1 MKKAIL
7 IFLFM
12 MGIFSQT
19 KANSPAST
27 EEQFRDSI
35 FQVVNSKTNDTLRSK
50 ILRGAFQQYIG
61 QKAALEYLDSALV
74 LSKRKGI
81 HEEELYTLFDYCRH
95 YEYRGEAS
103 EMEQYFLKLKE
114 AAYRYKDYSLYYTI
128 WLGVLQIRCAQGDT
142 EYAIMQAKEMQKEAI
157 RIKYESGV
165 FVSLIAL
172 AQALDFAEQYDEAI
186 ANYKQALIVN
196 PNANNYSLL
205 LIHQNLGGIYLAQ
218 KKYTEAL
225 SELKQQQ
232 EVLDKMLG
240 EDPQAMNTLKSIFLE
255 TEISFGRV
263 YAKTEDKTKLK
274 LHLTKAEKYYDKE
287 SFFSYYIDYHALW
300 GVYYKLTAEWEK
312 SFHEFD
318 LAISACQ
325 GAEPFHENS
334 ILKMKAEAMMEAGLH
349 EEAANIYK
357 TAVLKGDSL
366 NQDML
371 QRHEEVYQANYKIQK
386 ALLDKELMTK
396 QYRWIYVGA
405 SAIILILLLLA
416 IMRAFRIH
424 LQLRRSEEE
433 TRQALKT
440 IEAADKMKEYFLQ
453 NITYEIRIPLNTV
466 VGFSELLSAEQ
477 DLSEEEIQE
486 YSAAIKNNSEKL
498 LTLINN
504 ILDLSR
510 LEAGMMRFNVQECDA
525 VQLCQEVKMMVNMQ
539 TTMVNPHFHTELE
552 ALSIQADS
560 RWFLKLLSSLLSVP
574 RLYTGEVCQ
583 VEYALTQEDQYL
595 KITVKGSPLY
605 QIWEDE
611 QEQRILHDI
620 NRLYLEAFK
629 GSYQISEG
637 EQKVVTIT
645 YPLS

>member
-1 MKKAIL
+1 MKKATFIT
-7 IFLFM
+7 LFM
-12 MGIFSQT
+12 MGILLQT

-35 FQVVNSKTNDTLRSK
+35 FQVINSETNDTLRSK

-61 QKAALEYLDSALV
+61 QEAALEYLDSALV

-95 YEYRGEAS
+95 YEFRGDTPG
-103 EMEQYFLKLKE
+103 MEQYFLKLKE

-128 WLGVLQIRCAQGDT
+128 WLGMLQMRCAQGDT
-142 EYAIMQAKEMQKEAI
+142 EYAIMQAKEMRKEAI
-157 RIKYESGV
+157 RIKYESGA

-172 AQALDFAEQYDEAI
+172 AQALNFAEQYDEAI
-186 ANYKQALIVN
+186 QTYKQTLEEN
-196 PNANNYSLL
+196 PNANEYSLL
-205 LIHQNLGGIYLAQ
+205 LIHGNLAKIYMAQ
-218 KKYTEAL
+218 EKYTEAL
-225 SELKQQQ
+225 SELKQEE
-232 EVLDKMLG
+232 EVLKKMQEKG
-240 EDPQAMNTLKSIFLE
+240 PQAISTLKSTFLE
-255 TEISFGRV
+255 TEISFGMI
-263 YAKTEDKTKLK
+263 YAKNRDKENLK
-274 LHLTKAEKYYDKE
+274 QHLIRAGKYYDKE

-300 GVYYKLTAEWEK
+300 GIYYKLEK
-312 SFHEFD
+312 DWDKCFHEFN
-318 LAISACQ
+318 LAISACR
-325 GAEPFHENS
+325 GAEPFHENG
-334 ILKMKAEAMMEAGLH
+334 ILKMKAEAMMEAGRH

-396 QYRWIYVGA
+396 QYRWIYVGG
-405 SAIILILLLLA
+405 SSIILILMLLA

-433 TRQALKT
+433 TRQALET

-466 VGFSELLSAEQ
+466 VGFSELLSVEL

-486 YSAAIKNNSEKL
+486 YSAAIKNNSGKL

-525 VQLCQEVKMMVNMQ
+525 VQLCQEVKMMINMQ

-583 VEYALTQEDQYL
+583 VEYALTREDQYL

-605 QIWEDE
+605 QVWEDE

-629 GSYQISEG
+629 GRYQVSEG
-637 EQKVVTIT
+637 EQKEVTIT

>member
-1 MKKAIL
+1 
-7 IFLFM
+7 M

-35 FQVVNSKTNDTLRSK
+35 FQVVNFETNDTLRSK

-74 LSKRKGI
+74 LSKRKRI

-424 LQLRRSEEE
+424 LQLRRSEKE

-498 LTLINN
+498 LALINN

-574 RLYTGEVCQ
+574 RLYAGEVCQ

-629 GSYQISEG
+629 GSYQVSEG

-645 YPLS
+645 SPLS

>member
-1 MKKAIL
+1 
-7 IFLFM
+7 M

-35 FQVVNSKTNDTLRSK
+35 FQVVNFETNDTLRSK

-74 LSKRKGI
+74 LSKRKRI

-128 WLGVLQIRCAQGDT
+128 WLSVLQIRCAQGDT

-424 LQLRRSEEE
+424 LQLRRSEKE

-498 LTLINN
+498 LALINN

>member
-1 MKKAIL
+1 
-7 IFLFM
+7 M

-35 FQVVNSKTNDTLRSK
+35 FQVVNFETNDTLRSK

-74 LSKRKGI
+74 LSKRKRI

-424 LQLRRSEEE
+424 LQLRRSEKE

-466 VGFSELLSAEQ
+466 VGFSELLSSEQ
-477 DLSEEEIQE
+477 DLPEEEIQE
-486 YSAAIKNNSEKL
+486 YSVAIKNNSEKL
-498 LTLINN
+498 LALINN

-629 GSYQISEG
+629 GSYQVSEG

>member
-1 MKKAIL
+1 
-7 IFLFM
+7 M

>member
-1 MKKAIL
+1 
-7 IFLFM
+7 M
-12 MGIFSQT
+12 MGILLQT
-19 KANSPAST
+19 KANSPTST

-35 FQVVNSKTNDTLRSK
+35 FQVINSETNDTLRSK

-61 QKAALEYLDSALV
+61 QEAALEYLDSALV
-74 LSKRKGI
+74 LSKRKGM

-103 EMEQYFLKLKE
+103 EMEQYLLKLKE
-114 AAYRYKDYSLYYTI
+114 AAYRYKDYSLYYTV
-128 WLGVLQIRCAQGDT
+128 WLGMLQIRCAQGDT
-142 EYAIMQAKEMQKEAI
+142 EYAIMQAKEMRKEAI
-157 RIKYESGV
+157 RIKYESGA

-172 AQALDFAEQYDEAI
+172 AQALNFAEQYDEAI
-186 ANYKQALIVN
+186 QTYKQTLEEN
-196 PNANNYSLL
+196 PNANEYSLL
-205 LIHQNLGGIYLAQ
+205 LIHGNLAKIYMEQ
-218 KKYTEAL
+218 EKYTEGL
-225 SELKQQQ
+225 SELEQQ
-232 EVLDKMLG
+232 EKVLKKMQEKG
-240 EDPQAMNTLKSIFLE
+240 PQVINTLKSTFLE
-255 TEISFGRV
+255 TEISFGMI
-263 YAKTEDKTKLK
+263 YAKNRDKENLK
-274 LHLTKAEKYYDKE
+274 QHLIKAGKYYDKE

-300 GVYYKLTAEWEK
+300 GIYYKLEK
-312 SFHEFD
+312 DWDKCFYEFN
-318 LAISACQ
+318 LAISACR
-325 GAEPFHENS
+325 GAEPFHENG
-334 ILKMKAEAMMEAGLH
+334 ILKMKGEAMMEVGRH

-357 TAVLKGDSL
+357 TAAQKGDSL

-405 SAIILILLLLA
+405 SSIILILMLLA

-477 DLSEEEIQE
+477 DLSEEEVQE
-486 YSAAIKNNSEKL
+486 YSVAIKNNSEKL
-498 LTLINN
+498 LALINN

-525 VQLCQEVKMMVNMQ
+525 TELCREVKMMVNMQ

-552 ALSIQADS
+552 TLTIHADS
-560 RWFLKLLSSLLSVP
+560 RWFMKLLSSLLTVP
-574 RLYTGEVCQ
+574 RLYDGEICQ
-583 VEYALTQEDQYL
+583 VEYSLTREGQCL
-595 KITVKGSPLY
+595 RITVKGSPLY
-605 QIWEDE
+605 QVWEDE

-629 GSYQISEG
+629 GSYQVSEK
-637 EQKVVTIT
+637 EEKVVTIT
-645 YPLS
+645 YPLG

>member
-1 MKKAIL
+1 
-7 IFLFM
+7 M

-35 FQVVNSKTNDTLRSK
+35 FQVVNFETNDTLRSK

-74 LSKRKGI
+74 LSKRKRI

-424 LQLRRSEEE
+424 LQLRRSEKE

-498 LTLINN
+498 LALINN

-629 GSYQISEG
+629 GSYQVSEG

>member
-1 MKKAIL
+1 
-7 IFLFM
+7 M

-35 FQVVNSKTNDTLRSK
+35 FQVVNFETNDTLRSK

-74 LSKRKGI
+74 LSKRKRI

-416 IMRAFRIH
+416 IMRAFGIH
-424 LQLRRSEEE
+424 LQLRRSEKE

-498 LTLINN
+498 LALINN

>member
-1 MKKAIL
+1 
-7 IFLFM
+7 M

-35 FQVVNSKTNDTLRSK
+35 FQVVNFETNDTLRSK

-74 LSKRKGI
+74 LSKRKRI

-466 VGFSELLSAEQ
+466 VGFSELLSSEQ
-477 DLSEEEIQE
+477 DLPEEEIQE
-486 YSAAIKNNSEKL
+486 YSVAIKNNSEKL
-498 LTLINN
+498 LALINN

-629 GSYQISEG
+629 GSYQVSEG

>member
-1 MKKAIL
+1 
-7 IFLFM
+7 M

-35 FQVVNSKTNDTLRSK
+35 FQVVNFETNDTLRSK

-74 LSKRKGI
+74 LSKRKRI

>member
-1 MKKAIL
+1 
-7 IFLFM
+7 M

-35 FQVVNSKTNDTLRSK
+35 FQVVNFETNDTLRSK

-74 LSKRKGI
+74 LSKRKRI

-424 LQLRRSEEE
+424 LQLRRSEKE

-466 VGFSELLSAEQ
+466 VGFSELLSSEQ
-477 DLSEEEIQE
+477 DLPEEEIQE
-486 YSAAIKNNSEKL
+486 YSVAIKNNSEKL
-498 LTLINN
+498 LALINN

>member
-1 MKKAIL
+1 
-7 IFLFM
+7 M

-35 FQVVNSKTNDTLRSK
+35 FQVVNFETNDTLRSK

-74 LSKRKGI
+74 LSKRKRI

-334 ILKMKAEAMMEAGLH
+334 ILKMKAEAMLEAGLH

-357 TAVLKGDSL
+357 TAILKGDSL

-424 LQLRRSEEE
+424 LQLRRSEKE

-498 LTLINN
+498 LALINN

>member
-1 MKKAIL
+1 
-7 IFLFM
+7 M

-35 FQVVNSKTNDTLRSK
+35 FQVVNFETNDTLRSK

-74 LSKRKGI
+74 LSKRKRI

-287 SFFSYYIDYHALW
+287 SFFGYYIDYHALW

-424 LQLRRSEEE
+424 LQLRRSEKE

-498 LTLINN
+498 LALINN

>member
-1 MKKAIL
+1 
-7 IFLFM
+7 M

-35 FQVVNSKTNDTLRSK
+35 FQVVNFETNDTLRSK

-74 LSKRKGI
+74 LSKRKRI

-424 LQLRRSEEE
+424 LQLRRSEKE

-498 LTLINN
+498 LALINN

-574 RLYTGEVCQ
+574 RLYAGEVCQ

-629 GSYQISEG
+629 GSYQVSEG

>member
-1 MKKAIL
+1 
-7 IFLFM
+7 M

-74 LSKRKGI
+74 LSKRKRI

-498 LTLINN
+498 LALINN

-629 GSYQISEG
+629 GSYQVSEG

>member
-1 MKKAIL
+1 
-7 IFLFM
+7 M

-35 FQVVNSKTNDTLRSK
+35 FQVVNFETNDTLRSK

-74 LSKRKGI
+74 LSKRKRI

-103 EMEQYFLKLKE
+103 EMELYFLKLKE

-498 LTLINN
+498 LALINN

-629 GSYQISEG
+629 GSYQVSEG

>member
-1 MKKAIL
+1 MKKAIFIL
-7 IFLFM
+7 LFVW
-12 MGIFSQT
+12 GILFQI
-19 KANSPAST
+19 KAESSISMDK
-27 EEQFRDSI
+27 QFRDSI
-35 FQVVNSKTNDTLRSK
+35 FQAAKSEPNDTLRSK

-61 QKAALEYLDSALV
+61 QEAALEFLDSALV

-103 EMEQYFLKLKE
+103 EMEQHFLKLKE

-128 WLGVLQIRCAQGDT
+128 WLAMLQIRCAQGDT

-157 RIKYESGV
+157 RIKYKSGV

-172 AQALDFAEQYDEAI
+172 AQALDFAEQYDEAA
-186 ANYKQALIVN
+186 ANYKQALEEN
-196 PNANNYSLL
+196 PTANNYSLL

-225 SELKQQQ
+225 SELQQQQ
-232 EVLDKMLG
+232 EVLNKMLKK
-240 EDPQAMNTLKSIFLE
+240 DPQAINTLKSIFLE
-255 TEISFGRV
+255 MEVSFGWV
-263 YAKTEDKTKLK
+263 YAKTEDKAKLK
-274 LHLTKAEKYYDKE
+274 LHLTRAEKYYDAE

-300 GVYYKLTAEWEK
+300 GTYHKLEK
-312 SFHEFD
+312 DWDKCFHEFD

-366 NQDML
+366 NQNML

-405 SAIILILLLLA
+405 SAIILILMLLA

-466 VGFSELLSAEQ
+466 VGFSELLSSEQ
-477 DLSEEEIQE
+477 DLPEEEIQE
-486 YSAAIKNNSEKL
+486 YSVAIKNNSEKL
-498 LTLINN
+498 LALINN

-629 GSYQISEG
+629 GSYQVSEG

>member
-1 MKKAIL
+1 
-7 IFLFM
+7 M

-74 LSKRKGI
+74 LSKRKRI

-128 WLGVLQIRCAQGDT
+128 WLSVLQIRCAQGDT

-232 EVLDKMLG
+232 DVLDKMLE

-405 SAIILILLLLA
+405 SAIILILMLLA

-466 VGFSELLSAEQ
+466 VGFSELLSSEQ
-477 DLSEEEIQE
+477 DLPEEEIQE
-486 YSAAIKNNSEKL
+486 YSVAIKNNSEKL
-498 LTLINN
+498 LALINN

-629 GSYQISEG
+629 GSYQVSEG

>member
-1 MKKAIL
+1 
-7 IFLFM
+7 M

-74 LSKRKGI
+74 LSKRKRI

-128 WLGVLQIRCAQGDT
+128 WLSVLQIRCAQGDT

-232 EVLDKMLG
+232 EVLNKMLK
-240 EDPQAMNTLKSIFLE
+240 EDPQAINTLKSIFLE
-255 TEISFGRV
+255 MEVSFGWV
-263 YAKTEDKTKLK
+263 YAKIEDKAKLK
-274 LHLTKAEKYYDKE
+274 LHLTRAEKYYDEE

-300 GVYYKLTAEWEK
+300 GTYHKLEK
-312 SFHEFD
+312 DWDKCFHEFN

-405 SAIILILLLLA
+405 SAIILILMLLA

-433 TRQALKT
+433 TRQALET

-498 LTLINN
+498 LALINN

>member
-1 MKKAIL
+1 MKKTTFIL
-7 IFLFM
+7 LFVV
-12 MGIFSQT
+12 GILFQI
-19 KANSPAST
+19 KAESPTSVSK
-27 EEQFRDSI
+27 QFRDSI
-35 FQVVNSKTNDTLRSK
+35 FQSINSETNDTLRSK
-50 ILRGAFQQYIG
+50 ILRGVFQQYIG
-61 QKAALEYLDSALV
+61 QETALEYLDSALA
-74 LSKRKGI
+74 LSKRKGM

-95 YEYRGEAS
+95 YEYRGETPK
-103 EMEQYFLKLKE
+103 MERHFLKLKE
-114 AAYRYKDYSLYYTI
+114 AAYQYKNYSLYYTI
-128 WLGVLQIRCAQGDT
+128 WLAILQIRCAQGDT
-142 EYAIMQAKEMQKEAI
+142 EYAIMQAKEMQKEAN
-157 RIKYESGV
+157 RIKYKSGT

-172 AQALDFAEQYDEAI
+172 AQAQDFAEQYDEAV
-186 ANYKQALIVN
+186 ANYKQALVVN

-205 LIHQNLGGIYLAQ
+205 LIHQNLGGIYLEQ

-225 SELKQQQ
+225 SELEQQQ
-232 EVLDKMLG
+232 EVLNKMLK
-240 EDPQAMNTLKSIFLE
+240 EDPQSINTLKSIFLE

-263 YAKTEDKTKLK
+263 YAKIEDKNNLK
-274 LHLTKAEKYYDKE
+274 LHLTKAEKFYDKE

-300 GVYYKLTAEWEK
+300 GVYYKLIKDWNK
-312 SFHEFD
+312 CFHEFN
-318 LAISACQ
+318 LAISACR

-334 ILKMKAEAMMEAGLH
+334 ILKMKAEAMLEAGQY
-349 EEAANIYK
+349 EEAAGIYK

-405 SAIILILLLLA
+405 SAIILILMLLA
-416 IMRAFRIH
+416 IIRALRIH
-424 LQLRRSEEE
+424 RQLRRSEEE
-433 TRQALKT
+433 TRQALET

-466 VGFSELLSAEQ
+466 VGFSELLSAEN

-486 YSAAIKNNSEKL
+486 YSVAIKNNSEKL
-498 LTLINN
+498 LALINN

-525 VQLCQEVKMMVNMQ
+525 TELCREVKMMVNMQ

-552 ALSIQADS
+552 TLTIHADS
-560 RWFLKLLSSLLSVP
+560 RWFMKLLSSLLTVP
-574 RLYTGEVCQ
+574 RLYDGEICQ
-583 VEYALTQEDQYL
+583 VEYSLTREGQCL
-595 KITVKGSPLY
+595 RITVKGSPLY
-605 QIWEDE
+605 QVWEDE

-629 GSYQISEG
+629 GSYQVSE
-637 EQKVVTIT
+637 EEEKVVTIT
-645 YPLS
+645 YPLG

>member
-1 MKKAIL
+1 
-7 IFLFM
+7 M

-74 LSKRKGI
+74 LSKRKRI

-114 AAYRYKDYSLYYTI
+114 AAYRYKDYSLYYTV
-128 WLGVLQIRCAQGDT
+128 WLGMLQMRCAQGDT
-142 EYAIMQAKEMQKEAI
+142 EYAIMQAKEMRKEAI
-157 RIKYESGV
+157 RIKYESGA

-172 AQALDFAEQYDEAI
+172 AQALNFAEQYDEAI
-186 ANYKQALIVN
+186 QTYKQTLEEN
-196 PNANNYSLL
+196 PNANEYSLL
-205 LIHQNLGGIYLAQ
+205 LIHGNLAKIYMEQ
-218 KKYTEAL
+218 EKYTEGL
-225 SELKQQQ
+225 SELEQQ
-232 EVLDKMLG
+232 EKVLKKMQEKG
-240 EDPQAMNTLKSIFLE
+240 PQVINTLKSTFLE
-255 TEISFGRV
+255 TEISFGMI
-263 YAKTEDKTKLK
+263 YAKNRDKENLK
-274 LHLTKAEKYYDKE
+274 QHLIRAGKYYDKE

-300 GVYYKLTAEWEK
+300 GIYYKLEK
-312 SFHEFD
+312 DWDKCFYEFN
-318 LAISACQ
+318 LAISACR
-325 GAEPFHENS
+325 GAEPFHENG
-334 ILKMKAEAMMEAGLH
+334 ILKMKGEAMMEAGRH

-357 TAVLKGDSL
+357 TAAQKGDSL

-405 SAIILILLLLA
+405 SSIILILMLLA
-416 IMRAFRIH
+416 IMHAFRIH

-466 VGFSELLSAEQ
+466 VGFSELLSSEQ
-477 DLSEEEIQE
+477 DLPEEEIQE
-486 YSAAIKNNSEKL
+486 YSVAIKNNSEKL
-498 LTLINN
+498 LALINN

>member
-1 MKKAIL
+1 MKKITFIL
-7 IFLFM
+7 LFV
-12 MGIFSQT
+12 MGMLFQI
-19 KANSPAST
+19 KAESSISMDR
-27 EEQFRDSI
+27 QFRDSI
-35 FQVVNSKTNDTLRSK
+35 FQTAKSEPNDTLRSK

-61 QKAALEYLDSALV
+61 QEVALEFLDSVLV
-74 LSKRKGI
+74 LSKSKGI
-81 HEEELYTLFDYCRH
+81 HEEELYTLFDYCRY
-95 YEYRGEAS
+95 YEYRGETP
-103 EMEQYFLKLKE
+103 EMEQCFLKLKE
-114 AAYRYKDYSLYYTI
+114 ASYRYKDYSLYYTI
-128 WLGVLQIRCAQGDT
+128 WLGILQIRCAQGDT

-157 RIKYESGV
+157 RIKYDRGV

-186 ANYKQALIVN
+186 LAYKQSLEVN
-196 PNANNYSLL
+196 PTANNYSLL
-205 LIHQNLGGIYLAQ
+205 LIRGNLAKIYLAQ
-218 KKYTEAL
+218 EKYTEAL
-225 SELKQQQ
+225 SELEQQQ
-232 EVLDKMLG
+232 KVLEKMTK
-240 EDPQAMNTLKSIFLE
+240 EEPQTINTLKSAFLKA
-255 TEISFGRV
+255 EISFGMI
-263 YAKTEDKTKLK
+263 YAKNKDKENLK
-274 LHLTKAEKYYDKE
+274 LHLIKAGKYYDKE
-287 SFFSYYIDYHALW
+287 SFFSNYIDYHALW
-300 GVYYKLTAEWEK
+300 GVYYKLVKDWNK
-312 SFHEFD
+312 CFNEFN
-318 LAISACQ
+318 LAISACH

-334 ILKMKAEAMMEAGLH
+334 ILKMKAEAMLEAGRY

-357 TAVLKGDSL
+357 TAALKGDSL

-371 QRHEEVYQANYKIQK
+371 LRHEEVYQANYKIQK
-386 ALLDKELMTK
+386 ALLDKELLTK

-405 SAIILILLLLA
+405 SAIILVLMLLA
-416 IMRAFRIH
+416 IIRAFRIH
-424 LQLRRSEEE
+424 KQLRRSEEE
-433 TRQALKT
+433 TRQALET

-477 DLSEEEIQE
+477 DLSEEEVQE

-498 LTLINN
+498 LALINN

-510 LEAGMMRFNVQECDA
+510 LEAGMMRFNVQKCDA

-583 VEYALTQEDQYL
+583 VEYALTQEGQYL

-605 QIWEDE
+605 QVWEDE

-637 EQKVVTIT
+637 EQKEVTIT

>member
-1 MKKAIL
+1 
-7 IFLFM
+7 M

-35 FQVVNSKTNDTLRSK
+35 FQVVNFETNDTLRSK

-74 LSKRKGI
+74 LSKRKRI
-81 HEEELYTLFDYCRH
+81 HEEELYTLFDYFRH

-424 LQLRRSEEE
+424 LQLRRSEKE

-498 LTLINN
+498 LALINN

>member
-1 MKKAIL
+1 
-7 IFLFM
+7 M

-74 LSKRKGI
+74 LSKRKRI

-424 LQLRRSEEE
+424 LQLRRSEKE

-498 LTLINN
+498 LALINN

>member
-74 LSKRKGI
+74 LSKRKRI

-498 LTLINN
+498 LALINN

>member
-1 MKKAIL
+1 
-7 IFLFM
+7 M

-35 FQVVNSKTNDTLRSK
+35 FQVVNFETNDTLRSK

-74 LSKRKGI
+74 LSKRKRI

-405 SAIILILLLLA
+405 SAIILILMLLA

-466 VGFSELLSAEQ
+466 VGFSELLSSEQ
-477 DLSEEEIQE
+477 DLPEEEIQE
-486 YSAAIKNNSEKL
+486 YSVAIKNNSEKL
-498 LTLINN
+498 LALINN